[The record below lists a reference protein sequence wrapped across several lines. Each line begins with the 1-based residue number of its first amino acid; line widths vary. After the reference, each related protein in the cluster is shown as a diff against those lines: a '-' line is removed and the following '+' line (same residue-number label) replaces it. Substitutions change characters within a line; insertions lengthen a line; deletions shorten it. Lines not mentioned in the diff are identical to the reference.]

1 MAACGGRRPQRPRA
15 RHRPAEAAL
24 APSRGSSA
32 RGTARVLSG
41 KPGKGRRGAAASPP
55 PRKPQR
61 KPRRVESG
69 APRYHPGPHGRSGSA
84 QRRLAPEH
92 AVDEAADDAQ
102 RAEGHLQQPQ
112 QHHVAL
118 VEDEVPVTI
127 HSAPAGRSADPGG
140 GPARQPARPSVP
152 AAMGGA
158 QQTRT
163 DGVAVERFNICIAS
177 VAQLKRSL
185 KFTYYKCFSS
195 LCVVRLC
202 CFFIFFSNPRNVL
215 LLLLVLLP
223 CTYTQTHYKNL
234 IRNIKG
240 RAIVSH
246 VNIFLRVIHF

>member
-1 MAACGGRRPQRPRA
+1 MAACGGRRPQRPRS

-127 HSAPAGRSADPGG
+127 HSAQAGRSAAPGG

-202 CFFIFFSNPRNVL
+202 CFFYLFFKPQKRF
-215 LLLLVLLP
+215 
-223 CTYTQTHYKNL
+223 
-234 IRNIKG
+234 
-240 RAIVSH
+240 IVVVGLASLH
-246 VNIFLRVIHF
+246 IHPNTL